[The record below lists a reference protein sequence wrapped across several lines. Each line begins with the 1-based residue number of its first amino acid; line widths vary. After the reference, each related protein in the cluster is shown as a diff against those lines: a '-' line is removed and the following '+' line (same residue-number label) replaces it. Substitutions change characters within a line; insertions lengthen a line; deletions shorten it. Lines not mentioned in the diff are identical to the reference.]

1 MAQPMKH
8 GPPSTPVLQ
17 ITKSQTVSNRS
28 HLTGHTAPFT
38 KSLATSKRMCAL
50 HPKSLAKSH
59 IHEPHLW
66 VDYAG
71 DELLVEPA
79 LESGRDAKRRHEAAV
94 RDKILR
100 WA

>member
-1 MAQPMKH
+1 
-8 GPPSTPVLQ
+8 
-17 ITKSQTVSNRS
+17 
-28 HLTGHTAPFT
+28 
-38 KSLATSKRMCAL
+38 MCAL